1 MQDET
6 QKHVSKIHVIE
17 DRELS
22 REQKRNNKR
31 PNKDNN
37 NKDNEKANAGCQECN
52 KLGQK
57 KRDCTIWKHKHGL
70 NNQKAKTKDNFTAMI
85 IGQINIVQSDNNCWD
100 DLVASKHVCKESL
113 LLQESYTV

>member
-1 MQDET
+1 MSLKELAHHLRIEEELRMQDET

-37 NKDNEKANAGCQECN
+37 NKDNEKANAGC
-52 KLGQK
+52 
-57 KRDCTIWKHKHGL
+57 
-70 NNQKAKTKDNFTAMI
+70 
-85 IGQINIVQSDNNCWD
+85 
-100 DLVASKHVCKESL
+100 
-113 LLQESYTV
+113 